1 MTLDGVRD
9 LAGNVIKKP
18 LTWSFVMQDFGAK
31 QATVTIS
38 GLKLAIPYS
47 ESSDPEVV
55 KNLRQALASTLGV
68 PESQLTNFIAS
79 PADDGNTLFSFD
91 ILPPGSGAS
100 RAGSRTASEI
110 AAMLS
115 SLDPSKNAFLNQY
128 LSPNSTVCPLSV
140 DARNHWR
147 SCHRISHHR

>member
-1 MTLDGVRD
+1 MSVTLDGVRD

-38 GLKLAIPYS
+38 GLKLDIPYS
-47 ESSDPEVV
+47 QASDPEVV

-68 PESQLTNFIAS
+68 PESQRTNFIAS

-100 RAGSRTASEI
+100 RAGSLTASEI
-110 AAMLS
+110 AALLS
-115 SLDPSKNAFLNQY
+115 SLDPTKNAFLNQY
-128 LSPNSTVCPLSV
+128 LSPNSTVCL
-140 DARNHWR
+140 R
-147 SCHRISHHR
+147 SPC